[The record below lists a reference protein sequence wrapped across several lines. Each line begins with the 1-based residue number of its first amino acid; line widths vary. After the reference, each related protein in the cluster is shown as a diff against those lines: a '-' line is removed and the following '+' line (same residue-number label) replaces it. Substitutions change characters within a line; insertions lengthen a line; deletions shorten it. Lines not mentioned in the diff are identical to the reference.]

1 MHRSVGGELADISS
15 YRDMLLKQ
23 MQSSFA
29 DERPPDDV
37 MAKIKEMGV
46 DAYIRSC
53 NPHVCPNNPGLDYQ
67 QKVLYLDVNSEYAS
81 KFYFCGRREDLPT
94 QCPTRIFF
102 FFWRRKKIAP
112 LRGDLELTFSIAFPA
127 SISNGLFYGC
137 STLYN
142 KDWSLE
148 DDILTRCD
156 RKTKTKS
163 DVHHE
168 LLRAASPMNS
178 TESQFVQAVGIHTYP
193 DALYLC
199 SAWHAGLNQV
209 CLGPG
214 SKQRADLLVVDRG
227 QTSKIHQIFWNYDR
241 YRHFIPKY

>member
-1 MHRSVGGELADISS
+1 MLVSFIFAGVGRIS
-15 YRDMLLKQ
+15 
-23 MQSSFA
+23 
-29 DERPPDDV
+29 
-37 MAKIKEMGV
+37 
-46 DAYIRSC
+46 
-53 NPHVCPNNPGLDYQ
+53 
-67 QKVLYLDVNSEYAS
+67 
-81 KFYFCGRREDLPT
+81 RRNV
-94 QCPTRIFF
+94 RGAFF
-102 FFWRRKKIAP
+102 FFFAAEKDRP
-112 LRGDLELTFSIAFPA
+112 LWGDLGLHFQSLFPA

-241 YRHFIPKY
+241 YRHLFPNIDGVKKKLPFFIVVCCFTGKWENT